1 MQATMEEVFLRF
13 PHLKEDIFNAVD
25 TNTFLNCK
33 KVSKVW
39 HNNLDDLKFVQ
50 ERSVRVI
57 QWMIAKF
64 QQDFQ
69 QKGQNYSSNTPVSS
83 AFDTATVQTILNEAR
98 EGNKD
103 MVHTMIMDGFEK
115 TYYPNSYQQAAYQPI
130 RQRPLPLDIFLLAV
144 NYEHKNV
151 MMFILLDFYDTY
163 RSVFWWILWI
173 VLFLTALP
181 FLLYVLF

>member
-39 HNNLDDLKFVQ
+39 YNNLDDQKFVQ
-50 ERSVRVI
+50 ERRVRVF
-57 QWMIAKF
+57 QVMIAKF

-115 TYYPNSYQQAAYQPI
+115 TYYPNSYQPI
-130 RQRPLPLDIFLLAV
+130 R
-144 NYEHKNV
+144 
-151 MMFILLDFYDTY
+151 
-163 RSVFWWILWI
+163 
-173 VLFLTALP
+173 
-181 FLLYVLF
+181 